1 MAPRDPHISH
11 DSVRPGR
18 AAAFVSAVL
27 MMAILA
33 GLGGATLWD
42 MLDGPGTER
51 EERETPT
58 PALPASLGA
67 LKTFAGAAKFY
78 ASERYALKDQFV
90 SLNGAVKLGAFGHSP
105 YPSVIVG
112 KDGALFTG
120 EDRAVAT
127 AMGAPVPAQSSDAA
141 WTALFEDMQA
151 AFAAT
156 GVPIAQILAPDK
168 HTVYADKL
176 PDWLGPSDGARYTG
190 LLAKLRARLTPAPID
205 LLELFRAARAADP
218 GAALYHMTDTHW
230 TERGAALAIDAA
242 LAGLAPVAL
251 APTRIASV
259 PVHGGDLS
267 RMVGRQQTTEAMAP
281 ELARPPQLDCRTLG
295 GAPYRFETLDPLLPL
310 AFTCTNPDAPGGHAL
325 VFADSFGIPAAPRLA
340 QIFSRLDFVK
350 SDHPDPAIAARLRP
364 DIAIRIMVGRK
375 LQSEDAARLLKR
387 TP

>member
-1 MAPRDPHISH
+1 
-11 DSVRPGR
+11 V
-18 AAAFVSAVL
+18 
-27 MMAILA
+27 
-33 GLGGATLWD
+33 ATLWG

-51 EERETPT
+51 QEREAPT

-67 LKTFAGAAKFY
+67 LKAFAGAAKFY

-127 AMGAPVPAQSSDAA
+127 AMGAPVPAQASDAA
-141 WTALFEDMQA
+141 WTALFEDMHA

-156 GVPIAQILAPDK
+156 GVPIVQILAPDK

-176 PDWLGPSDGARYTG
+176 PDWLGPSDGARYTA
-190 LLAKLRARLTPAPID
+190 LLATLRTRLTPAPVD
-205 LLELFRAARAADP
+205 LLALFRAARAADP
-218 GAALYHMTDTHW
+218 DAALYHMTDTHW
-230 TERGAALAIDAA
+230 NERGAALAINAA
-242 LAGLAPVAL
+242 LAGLAPVA
-251 APTRIASV
+251 AVPERFASV

-267 RMVGRQQTTEAMAP
+267 RMVGRQQAIRAIAP
-281 ELARPPQLDCRTLG
+281 ELTRPPRLDCRKTD
-295 GAPYRFETLDPLLPL
+295 GARFDIKTLDPLLPKR
-310 AFTCTNPDAPGGHAL
+310 FTCLNPDAPGGHAL
-325 VFADSFGIPAAPRLA
+325 VFADSFGTSATPRLV
-340 QIFSRLDFVK
+340 QIFSRIDFIGQDQV
-350 SDHPDPAIAARLRP
+350 DPTIAGALHP

-375 LQSEDAARLLKR
+375 LQADDAARILKR